1 MLSPV
6 SSHHHSAAHGGNT
19 TPSQLRS
26 AVAGIWSS
34 VQYGVT
40 GGSNS
45 LPNHGIPVASTYEK
59 LLEKHHPTLLQLK
72 LSDPDLAETIARGFH
87 RLQMKLRDAQAQTN
101 ASVQTIGLPYLYH
114 ELHAELR
121 YENAQAKVLQ
131 IQAKQHETNVTSPEE
146 RKLRIARELAE
157 ARIKARQALQRNSN
171 NSNNAQ
177 TTNTNGAADHDNN
190 DDFDAASLVSSSAS
204 VASDD
209 DDDHHKAS
217 PPQPPA
223 ACTSPAR
230 GSSNS
235 QHSPTSV
242 VIDNM
247 DDHQAGTSSYVHLT
261 PQQKHALL
269 SVHDLDDEDDI
280 REVATA
286 DDDENDDE

>member
-6 SSHHHSAAHGGNT
+6 SSHHHSAAGGNNT

-34 VQYGVT
+34 VQFGVT

-101 ASVQTIGLPYLYH
+101 ASVQTIGLPYLYQ

-131 IQAKQHETNVTSPEE
+131 IQAKQHETNITSPEE

-157 ARIKARQALQRNSN
+157 AQIKARQALQRSSN
-171 NSNNAQ
+171 NNNAQ
-177 TTNTNGAADHDNN
+177 TTNGVAVDDNN

-209 DDDHHKAS
+209 GDDGNKAS
-217 PPQPPA
+217 PPPPFA
-223 ACTSPAR
+223 SPLR

-242 VIDNM
+242 VIDM
-247 DDHQAGTSSYVHLT
+247 DDKAGASSYVHLT

-286 DDDENDDE
+286 EDDVDDN

>member
-6 SSHHHSAAHGGNT
+6 SSHHHSAAHAGNT

-34 VQYGVT
+34 VQFGVS
-40 GGSNS
+40 GSNS

-72 LSDPDLAETIARGFH
+72 LSDPDVAETIARGFH

-121 YENAQAKVLQ
+121 YENAQVKVLQ

-157 ARIKARQALQRNSN
+157 ARIKARQALQRNN
-171 NSNNAQ
+171 NNNNAP
-177 TTNTNGAADHDNN
+177 TTTADDN

-209 DDDHHKAS
+209 DDHKAS
-217 PPQPPA
+217 PA
-223 ACTSPAR
+223 VASSSPR
-230 GSSNS
+230 RQSSQS
-235 QHSPTSV
+235 QNSPTSV
-242 VIDNM
+242 VIDM
-247 DDHQAGTSSYVHLT
+247 DDKAGASSYVHLT

-286 DDDENDDE
+286 DDDDNDN